1 MDTFYYIG
9 QTGEENQTNFNISGK
24 QFIRE
29 DLGIDVATGDI
40 YNLKIQTG
48 ALNSRVTT
56 IEGDYLTSAYISDSI
71 VNGETDTAPSRNA
84 VYDMSGFLQ
93 SQIDMSVTTGDAT
106 GITLQAVTDNGST
119 TTNFIDVGGISSVG
133 AGTFDND
140 LKISNLDKS
149 LIFSSSKAKIYYNE
163 SISGG
168 LVQESKNGFSFYI
181 DNENNED
188 TSKFRVYS
196 NKTPDSDTSSIF
208 QISQNG
214 DTYISGN
221 IINTALT
228 NFTGDTSS
236 SISFLNTATGT
247 INTNLFSTGSNLQ
260 TQITTLN
267 TATGTLKT
275 ALVSTGSDLS
285 TRIFSTGSN
294 LQTQITTLNTA
305 TGIIKTNLAATG
317 SDLLARLISTGG
329 SLTTSIT
336 TLNTA
341 TGTINTAL
349 ATTGSDLSARLISTG
364 GSLTT
369 SITTLNTATGT
380 INTNLATTGSN
391 LQTQITTL
399 NTATGIIKTNLAATG
414 SDLSARLISTGGSLT
429 TSITTLNTATG
440 TINTAL
446 ATTGSDLSARLI
458 STGGSLTTSITT
470 LNTATGT
477 INTNLATTGSNLQT
491 QITTLNTATGIIKTN
506 LAATG
511 SDLSARLISTGGSL
525 TTSIT
530 TLNTA
535 TGTIN
540 TALATTGSD
549 LSARLISTGG
559 SLTTSITTLNTATG
573 TINTNLATTGSN
585 LQTQITTLN
594 TATGIIKTNLAA
606 TGSDLSARLISTGGS
621 LSTILATEGTSES
634 TRILN
639 PIGGSYQTSTPTK
652 TGAIKITLPVS
663 WTNTML
669 SFKVSVFDFAAG
681 ESFTIFLA
689 GYNYSGGWYYTS
701 AYIIGGTTVD
711 RNFTVRFGHDGSNC
725 CVYIGELASTW
736 GYPQIGISEVLLGFS
751 NYSASSWRTGWSISF
766 EASAFSSVSSTITST
781 QLNRFVKGNL
791 AVDGTITADN
801 HATSTVTNGVTTSSP
816 SEDAVFDFVEAKTF
830 ATGSNLQTQITTL
843 NTATGTLKTAL
854 ASTGSDLSTRIFS
867 TGNNLQTQI
876 DSIVVGTGS
885 QSLQTVT
892 NIGSTTTNAVT
903 IQNDLT
909 VGSSNALFVDDS
921 SNFVGIG
928 TNTNGSEIYS
938 KFSISGS
945 HNTAL
950 YQNII
955 NGGNGQVG
963 FAMARSGTTPVRW
976 TTYVP
981 GGSTSL
987 NFFSSSNLM
996 TLTTAGNL
1004 STVGTITAT
1013 NHATSTVTNGVT
1025 TSSPS
1030 EDAVFDFVEAKT
1042 FATGSNLQT
1051 QITTL
1056 NTATGTLKTALA
1068 STGSDLSTRIF
1079 STGNNLQTQIDSIV
1093 VGTGSQS
1100 LQTVTNIGSTT
1111 TNAVTIQND
1120 LTVGSSN
1127 ALFVDDSSNFVGI
1140 GTNTNGSEIYS
1151 KFSISGSHNTALYQN
1166 IINGGN
1172 GQVGFAMAR
1181 SGTTPVRWV
1190 TYVPGGSTSLN
1201 FFSSSNLMTL
1211 TTAGNL
1217 STVGTITATNHATST
1232 VTNGV
1237 TISSPSENAV
1247 YDFVEGKT
1255 FATGSNLQT
1264 QINNIVSYT
1273 GIVQT
1278 YNTGNIKN
1286 ITTPTEIN
1294 FGTTTFVDP
1303 VIASVDPSY
1312 VEVAGDGL
1320 YEIEYGIEI
1329 KNTGTLPSQVE
1340 TSILINGLSNYGDVP
1355 IRSRASTTL
1364 GSGEYRSISKRFY
1377 TNLLDIDNI
1386 RIKINPNS
1394 AKLTVS
1400 SGSYMQ
1406 VTRKN

>member
-93 SQIDMSVTTGDAT
+93 SQINMSVTTGDAT
-106 GITLQAVTDNGST
+106 GITLQAVTDNGSN

-133 AGTFDND
+133 TGTFDND

-228 NFTGDTSS
+228 NF
-236 SISFLNTATGT
+236 
-247 INTNLFSTGSNLQ
+247 
-260 TQITTLN
+260 
-267 TATGTLKT
+267 
-275 ALVSTGSDLS
+275 
-285 TRIFSTGSN
+285 R
-294 LQTQITTLNTA
+294 
-305 TGIIKTNLAATG
+305 
-317 SDLLARLISTGG
+317 
-329 SLTTSIT
+329 
-336 TLNTA
+336 
-341 TGTINTAL
+341 
-349 ATTGSDLSARLISTG
+349 

-458 STGGSLTTSITT
+458 STGGSL
-470 LNTATGT
+470 
-477 INTNLATTGSNLQT
+477 
-491 QITTLNTATGIIKTN
+491 
-506 LAATG
+506 
-511 SDLSARLISTGGSL
+511 
-525 TTSIT
+525 
-530 TLNTA
+530 
-535 TGTIN
+535 
-540 TALATTGSD
+540 
-549 LSARLISTGG
+549 
-559 SLTTSITTLNTATG
+559 
-573 TINTNLATTGSN
+573 
-585 LQTQITTLN
+585 
-594 TATGIIKTNLAA
+594 
-606 TGSDLSARLISTGGS
+606 
-621 LSTILATEGTSES
+621 STILATEGTSES

-669 SFKVSVFDFAAG
+669 CFKVSVFDFAAG

-928 TNTNGSEIYS
+928 N
-938 KFSISGS
+938 
-945 HNTAL
+945 
-950 YQNII
+950 
-955 NGGNGQVG
+955 
-963 FAMARSGTTPVRW
+963 
-976 TTYVP
+976 
-981 GGSTSL
+981 
-987 NFFSSSNLM
+987 
-996 TLTTAGNL
+996 
-1004 STVGTITAT
+1004 
-1013 NHATSTVTNGVT
+1013 
-1025 TSSPS
+1025 
-1030 EDAVFDFVEAKT
+1030 
-1042 FATGSNLQT
+1042 
-1051 QITTL
+1051 
-1056 NTATGTLKTALA
+1056 
-1068 STGSDLSTRIF
+1068 
-1079 STGNNLQTQIDSIV
+1079 
-1093 VGTGSQS
+1093 
-1100 LQTVTNIGSTT
+1100 
-1111 TNAVTIQND
+1111 
-1120 LTVGSSN
+1120 
-1127 ALFVDDSSNFVGI
+1127 
-1140 GTNTNGSEIYS
+1140 NTNGSEIYS

-1303 VIASVDPSY
+1303 VIASVNPSY

>member
-93 SQIDMSVTTGDAT
+93 SQINMSVTTGDAT
-106 GITLQAVTDNGST
+106 GITLQAVTDNGSN

-133 AGTFDND
+133 TGTFDND

-458 STGGSLTTSITT
+458 STGGSL
-470 LNTATGT
+470 
-477 INTNLATTGSNLQT
+477 
-491 QITTLNTATGIIKTN
+491 
-506 LAATG
+506 
-511 SDLSARLISTGGSL
+511 
-525 TTSIT
+525 
-530 TLNTA
+530 
-535 TGTIN
+535 
-540 TALATTGSD
+540 
-549 LSARLISTGG
+549 
-559 SLTTSITTLNTATG
+559 
-573 TINTNLATTGSN
+573 
-585 LQTQITTLN
+585 
-594 TATGIIKTNLAA
+594 
-606 TGSDLSARLISTGGS
+606 
-621 LSTILATEGTSES
+621 STILATEGTSES

-669 SFKVSVFDFAAG
+669 CFKVSVFDFAAG

-928 TNTNGSEIYS
+928 N
-938 KFSISGS
+938 
-945 HNTAL
+945 
-950 YQNII
+950 
-955 NGGNGQVG
+955 
-963 FAMARSGTTPVRW
+963 
-976 TTYVP
+976 
-981 GGSTSL
+981 
-987 NFFSSSNLM
+987 
-996 TLTTAGNL
+996 
-1004 STVGTITAT
+1004 
-1013 NHATSTVTNGVT
+1013 
-1025 TSSPS
+1025 
-1030 EDAVFDFVEAKT
+1030 
-1042 FATGSNLQT
+1042 
-1051 QITTL
+1051 
-1056 NTATGTLKTALA
+1056 
-1068 STGSDLSTRIF
+1068 
-1079 STGNNLQTQIDSIV
+1079 
-1093 VGTGSQS
+1093 
-1100 LQTVTNIGSTT
+1100 
-1111 TNAVTIQND
+1111 
-1120 LTVGSSN
+1120 
-1127 ALFVDDSSNFVGI
+1127 
-1140 GTNTNGSEIYS
+1140 NTNGSEIYS

-1303 VIASVDPSY
+1303 VIASVNPSY